1 MAHGAVRARSL
12 MIATQRFDR
21 DGLIISA
28 LCHVAILVAVVL
40 LFARGG
46 PQKAVPRETVPP
58 DAMRVEFVT
67 PKDIPRYSGTP
78 STLRTS
84 GTQQTAQSQA
94 LTAKGEQPP
103 TVPSPPQPKDQ
114 HQAQRNAPPK
124 PQETQAKAPLL
135 PTADAAKVAMAQP
148 ASGLPTPSAEKTPDS
163 SDAATKAA
171 FLALAG
177 GRLGGGF
184 SAPPVDSP
192 LVGYDFTLTFREL
205 VSSCGALPYGISPN
219 EKISITVRVF
229 LNRDGTVAQAPE
241 LLDANPSTEQ
251 QTLMQNF
258 VSGLQKCQPYTM
270 LPQDLYSQWQTL
282 DLVVHPHNYVA
293 Q

>member
-1 MAHGAVRARSL
+1 

-40 LFARGG
+40 FFARGA

-148 ASGLPTPSAEKTPDS
+148 ASGLPTPSAPRRHRTRPMRPPRRRFSRSPVDGS
-163 SDAATKAA
+163 AAA
-171 FLALAG
+171 FGAAP
-177 GRLGGGF
+177 GR
-184 SAPPVDSP
+184 
-192 LVGYDFTLTFREL
+192 FTARRL
-205 VSSCGALPYGISPN
+205 
-219 EKISITVRVF
+219 
-229 LNRDGTVAQAPE
+229 
-241 LLDANPSTEQ
+241 
-251 QTLMQNF
+251 
-258 VSGLQKCQPYTM
+258 
-270 LPQDLYSQWQTL
+270 
-282 DLVVHPHNYVA
+282 
-293 Q
+293 

>member
-1 MAHGAVRARSL
+1 

-148 ASGLPTPSAEKTPDS
+148 ASG
-163 SDAATKAA
+163 
-171 FLALAG
+171 
-177 GRLGGGF
+177 
-184 SAPPVDSP
+184 
-192 LVGYDFTLTFREL
+192 
-205 VSSCGALPYGISPN
+205 
-219 EKISITVRVF
+219 
-229 LNRDGTVAQAPE
+229 
-241 LLDANPSTEQ
+241 
-251 QTLMQNF
+251 
-258 VSGLQKCQPYTM
+258 
-270 LPQDLYSQWQTL
+270 
-282 DLVVHPHNYVA
+282 
-293 Q
+293 